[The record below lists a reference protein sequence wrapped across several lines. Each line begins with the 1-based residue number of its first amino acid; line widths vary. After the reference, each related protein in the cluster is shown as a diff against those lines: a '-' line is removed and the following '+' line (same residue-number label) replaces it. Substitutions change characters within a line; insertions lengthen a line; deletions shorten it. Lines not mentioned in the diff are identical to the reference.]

1 MCVYWLVG
9 ACGKAAPG
17 TCLYAHDGTYLPRG
31 GGWWTDT
38 GRLDRL
44 RAEFDAAARADPLDL
59 GAGRVK
65 ESILAEAL
73 VPRPFM
79 QDAWV
84 YADFDLLPQREG
96 DPRGEEE
103 EEEEEDSSSEVDSED
118 GGSAA
123 MDGFE
128 YEMRVMMMFDAIAKE
143 TGLSMEEKEL
153 LLASEL
159 ERIRFGM

>member
-1 MCVYWLVG
+1 M
-9 ACGKAAPG
+9 
-17 TCLYAHDGTYLPRG
+17 
-31 GGWWTDT
+31 
-38 GRLDRL
+38 
-44 RAEFDAAARADPLDL
+44 RAEFDAAARASPLDL

-73 VPRPFM
+73 IPMPFM

-84 YADFDLLPQREG
+84 YADFDLPQRQEG
-96 DPRGEEE
+96 DLGEEE
-103 EEEEEDSSSEVDSED
+103 EEEEEESSSEVDSED

-123 MDGFE
+123 MDGLE

-143 TGLSMEEKEL
+143 TGLSMGEKEL

>member
-9 ACGKAAPG
+9 ACGKAVPG

-73 VPRPFM
+73 IPRPFM
-79 QDAWV
+79 EDAWV
-84 YADFDLLPQREG
+84 YADFDLPQRHEG
-96 DPRGEEE
+96 DLGEEE
-103 EEEEEDSSSEVDSED
+103 VVVEEGSSSEADSED

-123 MDGFE
+123 MDGLE
-128 YEMRVMMMFDAIAKE
+128 YEMRVMMMFDEIAKE
-143 TGLSMEEKEL
+143 TGLSMEEKEI